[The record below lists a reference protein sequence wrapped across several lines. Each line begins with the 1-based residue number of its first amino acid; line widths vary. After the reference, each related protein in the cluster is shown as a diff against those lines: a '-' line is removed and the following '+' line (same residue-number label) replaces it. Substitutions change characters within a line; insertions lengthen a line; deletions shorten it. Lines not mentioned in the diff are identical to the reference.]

1 MQMNLELQAIACGVT
16 LGSLA
21 RYLML
26 RRDFRQYP
34 SYPHAVVNHLALGF
48 VAATMGAVAVPAVI
62 AKEYTAVTFL
72 ALAATQFREVRRM
85 EREMLQALEHSELV
99 ARGKDF
105 IEGIAR
111 TFEARNYLV
120 IMISLV
126 TSGTAFVFGIAAGIG
141 AGALALA
148 ISRALMRGKLVKDI
162 ALVRPAEFNF
172 KGPNVFVDDIH
183 IMNLGL
189 PEIREVYTKRAR
201 ALILEPY
208 DDAAREILANVGQRQ
223 AIAHDAASLLGVHRE
238 VDTAEFTPL
247 LRRDPD
253 TGRIGMLIVPI
264 EPDVKCLV
272 AAVEHVPV
280 LESAAVNPL
289 AARAGRCAAD

>member
-1 MQMNLELQAIACGVT
+1 MSLELLAIFCGVT

-85 EREMLQALEHSELV
+85 EREMLQSLEQSELV
-99 ARGKDF
+99 ARGRDY
-105 IEGIAR
+105 IEGISR

-120 IMISLV
+120 ILISFI
-126 TSGTAFVFGIAAGIG
+126 TSGVMFIWGFAAGLA
-141 AGALALA
+141 AGLASLA
-148 ISRALMRGKLVKDI
+148 AAKALMRGKLVRDI
-162 ALVRPAEFNF
+162 ARVRPAEFSF
-172 KGPNVFVDDIH
+172 KGPNIFVEDIH

-189 PEIREVYTKRAR
+189 PEVREIYTRRAK
-201 ALILEPY
+201 AVILEPH
-208 DDAAREILANVGQRQ
+208 DDTAREILANVGQRQ
-223 AIAHDAASLLGVHRE
+223 AIAHDAAALLGVHRE

-253 TGRIGMLIVPI
+253 TGRVGMLIVPI

-272 AAVEHVPV
+272 AAVENVPV

-289 AARAGRCAAD
+289 ASRAGRCAAD

>member
-1 MQMNLELQAIACGVT
+1 MSRDLVAIVCGMAVGT
-16 LGSLA
+16 LA

-34 SYPHAVVNHLALGF
+34 SYPHAVINHLALGF
-48 VAATMGAVAVPAVI
+48 VAAMMGAVAIPAIV

-85 EREMLQALEHSELV
+85 EREMLLALEQSELV

-120 IMISLV
+120 ILISLM
-126 TSGTAFVFGIAAGIG
+126 TSGVTFVFGAFAGVIAGMA
-141 AGALALA
+141 ALTIAR
-148 ISRALMRGKLVKDI
+148 SLMRGQIVKDI
-162 ALVRPAEFNF
+162 AKVRPARVRFV
-172 KGPNVFVDDIH
+172 GPNVFVEDIH
-183 IMNLGL
+183 IMNLAL
-189 PEIREVYTKRAR
+189 AEIRDIYTQRAR
-201 ALILEPY
+201 AVILEPY
-208 DDAAREILANVGQRQ
+208 DDTAREILANVGQRQ
-223 AIAHDAASLLGVHRE
+223 AIAHDAAALLGVHRE
-238 VDTAEFTPL
+238 VDTAEFMPL

-253 TGRIGMLIVPI
+253 TGRVGMIIVPI
-264 EPDVKCLV
+264 EPDEKCLV
-272 AAVEHVPV
+272 VAVENVPV

-289 AARAGRCAAD
+289 ASRAGRCATD

>member
-1 MQMNLELQAIACGVT
+1 MGQELSAIACGVAAGT
-16 LGSLA
+16 LA

-34 SYPHAVVNHLALGF
+34 SYPHAVATHLALGF
-48 VAATMGAVAVPAVI
+48 VAATMGAVAVPAIV

-111 TFEARNYLV
+111 TFEARNYLA

-126 TSGTAFVFGIAAGIG
+126 TSGTAFFFGIAAGLG
-141 AGALALA
+141 AGAVALALCK
-148 ISRALMRGKLVKDI
+148 ALMRGKLVKDI

-172 KGPNVFVDDIH
+172 RGPNVFVEDIQ

-189 PEIREVYTKRAR
+189 PEVREVYTKRAR
-201 ALILEPY
+201 ALILEPHN
-208 DDAAREILANVGQRQ
+208 DAAREILANVGQRQ
-223 AIAHDAASLLGVHRE
+223 AIAHDAAALLGVYRE

-247 LRRDPD
+247 LRRNPD
-253 TGRIGMLIVPI
+253 TGRVGMLIVPI

-272 AAVEHVPV
+272 TAVENVPV

-289 AARAGRCAAD
+289 ASRAGRCAAD